1 MLVMRGMVAKAVTVS
16 RSILRT
22 SAAEVMPT
30 AANELVTGWMVQ
42 LLDVKC
48 SQEPIEALAWNKGRT

>member
-1 MLVMRGMVAKAVTVS
+1 MAKAVTVS